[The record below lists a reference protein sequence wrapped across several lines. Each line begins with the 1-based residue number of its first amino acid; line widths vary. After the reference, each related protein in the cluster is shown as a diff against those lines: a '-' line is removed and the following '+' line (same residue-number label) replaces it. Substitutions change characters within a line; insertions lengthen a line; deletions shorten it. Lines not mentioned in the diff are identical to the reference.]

1 MTTSVPCQG
10 VVVHGKDAEVLGFP
24 GGSLMTLLAE
34 GVGTSATMT
43 VHRSLLRS
51 GAQGASPH
59 HHAMTTEL
67 IFVVSGSLELMV
79 GDRSLSVGPGD
90 LAVIPPGVTHAFRAA
105 IGGDAD
111 VLDVVTPGVER
122 FDMFRQLSEVALG
135 VGGARP
141 SLDHPTN
148 YDTYADDRPEWGV
161 PSRPTARAFR

>member
-1 MTTSVPCQG
+1 MTTSVHGQG
-10 VVVHGKDAEVLGFP
+10 VVVHGTDAEVLEFP
-24 GGSLMTLLAE
+24 GGSLMSLLAE
-34 GVGTSATMT
+34 GVGTAATIT

-59 HHAMTTEL
+59 HHETTTEL
-67 IFVVSGSLELMV
+67 IFVVSGSLELLV
-79 GDRSLSVGPGD
+79 GERSLSVGAGD

-105 IGGDAD
+105 AGCDAD

-122 FDMFRQLSEVALG
+122 FDMFRQLSQAALG

-141 SLDHPTN
+141 SLDDPTN

-161 PSRPTARAFR
+161 PSRPTARAYP